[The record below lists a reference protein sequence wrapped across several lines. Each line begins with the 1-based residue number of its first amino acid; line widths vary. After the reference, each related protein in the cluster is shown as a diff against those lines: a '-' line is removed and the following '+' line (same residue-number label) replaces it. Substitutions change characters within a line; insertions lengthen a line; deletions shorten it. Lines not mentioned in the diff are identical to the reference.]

1 VYQVFGE
8 GPVTMQLLH
17 KTLSG
22 LTTSLKNCDEAS
34 FADTFHDSLV
44 AYKLAVSL
52 LENMK

>member
-1 VYQVFGE
+1 VYQVFGG

-22 LTTSLKNCDEAS
+22 LTTILTNCDEAS
-34 FADTFHDSLV
+34 FTDTFHDSLV